1 MNRPS
6 DYLQYLRQRLEEWE
20 YQFDR
25 FQHRMED
32 LSDELRDQA
41 SERLAG
47 LKQRSDAL
55 RTKIAELEN
64 QSELALE
71 DIRDG
76 LDLAWDSLRLGL
88 LSARG
93 EFGQGAD

>member
-6 DYLQYLRQRLEEWE
+6 DYLQHLRQRLEDWE
-20 YQFDR
+20 YQLDR

-32 LSDELRDQA
+32 ISEELRDQA
-41 SERLAG
+41 RERLAE
-47 LKQRSDAL
+47 LRQRSEAL
-55 RTKIAELEN
+55 RAKIADLE
-64 QSELALE
+64 SRGELALE

-76 LDLAWDSLRLGL
+76 LDLAWDGLRLGL